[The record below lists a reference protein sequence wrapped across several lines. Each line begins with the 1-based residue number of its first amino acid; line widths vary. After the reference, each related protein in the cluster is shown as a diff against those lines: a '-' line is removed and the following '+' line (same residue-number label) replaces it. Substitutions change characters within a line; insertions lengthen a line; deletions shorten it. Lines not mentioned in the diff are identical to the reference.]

1 MEKFITDESTGLKY
15 ELVGDYYLVAG
26 DDEPEEENKSISIW
40 GQRHLRFIKKNKR
53 SLYTEL
59 ITSGKLNSYL
69 ADVDN
74 EANDTFLRLVKQL
87 AEKQGVTEQL
97 KADDQL
103 LWVRKMNNIRNS
115 AQEVVLHDFI
125 YA

>member
-1 MEKFITDESTGLKY
+1 MERFITDERTGLRY

-26 DDEPEEENKSISIW
+26 DDEPEEESKPIGIW

-59 ITSGKLNSYL
+59 LISGKLNSYL
-69 ADVDN
+69 ADLDS

-97 KADDQL
+97 KVTDQMV
-103 LWVRKMNNIRNS
+103 WVQKMNNIRNS
-115 AQEVVLHDFI
+115 AQEVVFNDLI
-125 YA
+125 YT

>member
-1 MEKFITDESTGLKY
+1 MEKFITDERTGLKY

-26 DDEPEEENKSISIW
+26 DDEAEDENKPIGIS

-59 ITSGKLNSYL
+59 ITTGKLNSYL
-69 ADVDN
+69 AGVDN

-87 AEKQGVTEQL
+87 AEKQGVTEHL

-103 LWVRKMNNIRNS
+103 LWVQKMNNIRNS